1 MPLFPS
7 LEWMQAYAE
16 ELAAH
21 DDAATMARSLDGAYR
36 FVIDAGPHVSA
47 RHSYEVE
54 IRPGD
59 PPSVQARESAGGRV
73 VIEVAGSYERWRD
86 MIEGRLDLLPAVLLR
101 RIRVSGDWG
110 SLRSRLRDGTPLLDA
125 LHHVPTEW
133 PSAR

>member
-1 MPLFPS
+1 MPPFPS

-21 DDAATMARSLDGAYR
+21 DDAATMARGLDGAYR
-36 FVIDAGPHVSA
+36 FVIDAGPHVPF
-47 RHSYEVE
+47 RHAYEVE

-59 PPSVQARESAGGRV
+59 PPMVEAREATGGRV
-73 VIEVAGSYERWRD
+73 VIEVAGSHERWRD

-125 LHHVPTEW
+125 LHRVPTEW
-133 PSAR
+133 PS